1 MNARVKSG
9 RVATHA
15 KPNKLAPGADT
26 LVAAV
31 SAVLAVV
38 QEGRSA
44 DDALAFAEARADRAA
59 VRAITLGT
67 LRWYFR
73 LVPVLRTLVERDVE
87 STAPLL
93 RALLVTAAHQVEYSR
108 GAPEVSVHLA
118 VEAAR
123 GLGLERAT
131 GFVNA
136 VLRRFVRERDA
147 AFASV
152 DADPA
157 VRTAHPA
164 WFAAA
169 VTEAW
174 PEQAISLLE
183 ANDGHPPMVL
193 RVARRGDESLAIT
206 TQNYLQ
212 ELAAEG
218 RAAVAL
224 GWCAGAVRLEHSA
237 PVSALPGFRDGRVSV
252 QDAGAQLAARL
263 LAPLPGD
270 RVLDACAAPGG
281 KTGHILECEPGVGS
295 LLAIDSDESRLSLV
309 RGTLERLAESNATM
323 AEACRRVNLR
333 AADLTVAE
341 TLADEDAFDR
351 ILLDAP
357 CSATGVIR
365 RHPDIKLL
373 RRPEDIQAFARLQGL
388 LLDRCFAK
396 LAPAG
401 RLVYATCSV
410 LPQENEAVVQAFL
423 DRTPAARSSGWPEGV
438 ELPPGS
444 VQGACG
450 VQLLPGAGAGT
461 DGFYYACLGRGES
474 E

>member
-1 MNARVKSG
+1 
-9 RVATHA
+9 
-15 KPNKLAPGADT
+15 
-26 LVAAV
+26 
-31 SAVLAVV
+31 
-38 QEGRSA
+38 
-44 DDALAFAEARADRAA
+44 
-59 VRAITLGT
+59 
-67 LRWYFR
+67 
-73 LVPVLRTLVERDVE
+73 
-87 STAPLL
+87 
-93 RALLVTAAHQVEYSR
+93 
-108 GAPEVSVHLA
+108 
-118 VEAAR
+118 
-123 GLGLERAT
+123 
-131 GFVNA
+131 
-136 VLRRFVRERDA
+136 
-147 AFASV
+147 
-152 DADPA
+152 
-157 VRTAHPA
+157 
-164 WFAAA
+164 
-169 VTEAW
+169 
-174 PEQAISLLE
+174 
-183 ANDGHPPMVL
+183 
-193 RVARRGDESLAIT
+193 
-206 TQNYLQ
+206 
-212 ELAAEG
+212 
-218 RAAVAL
+218 
-224 GWCAGAVRLEHSA
+224 
-237 PVSALPGFRDGRVSV
+237 V

-263 LAPLPGD
+263 LAAGPGH

-281 KTGHILECEPGVGS
+281 KTAHILQRPAPPTD
-295 LLAIDSDESRLSLV
+295 LLAIDIEPQRLALV
-309 RGTLERLAESNATM
+309 AGTLQRIGVAARLRAVDLAAFGVLD
-323 AEACRRVNLR
+323 AEAP
-333 AADLTVAE
+333 
-341 TLADEDAFDR
+341 FDR